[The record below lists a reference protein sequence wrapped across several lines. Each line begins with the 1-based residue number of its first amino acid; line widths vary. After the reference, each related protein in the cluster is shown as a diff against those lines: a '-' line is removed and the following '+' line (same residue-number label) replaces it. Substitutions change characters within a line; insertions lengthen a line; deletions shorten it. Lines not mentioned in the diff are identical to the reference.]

1 MNVRVTLGRLTH
13 LRRLLSHFVPGH
25 PSIRRSSAFAGYQR
39 RGRGRQSRAC
49 GTRHSCLYELSVR
62 RRRASALCSPWH
74 DYVHPG
80 MAAWLHGCMA
90 RGRLFARDGAFRV
103 SIGHHEARARRIR
116 ATGSLRD
123 GFPGHRVA
131 GGSIRARCDPS
142 VSVSG
147 ICRDSSAT
155 SASDADLRVNQDL
168 ATCRLRPSFACDD
181 VLPLKEG
188 RLVTTC
194 PIAPEQLI
202 LPLQLGK
209 DASHLKLSH
218 RRITRKGLRLPRK
231 SPPCTQADKGRTQD
245 SRDESTQLS
254 PRELQK

>member
-1 MNVRVTLGRLTH
+1 
-13 LRRLLSHFVPGH
+13 
-25 PSIRRSSAFAGYQR
+25 
-39 RGRGRQSRAC
+39 
-49 GTRHSCLYELSVR
+49 
-62 RRRASALCSPWH
+62 
-74 DYVHPG
+74 

-142 VSVSG
+142 ASISG

-202 LPLQLGK
+202 LPLQLGE

-218 RRITRKGLRLPRK
+218 RRITRKGLELPRK
-231 SPPCTQADKGRTQD
+231 SPPCTQAAKGRTQD
-245 SRDESTQLS
+245 SRGESTQLS

>member
-49 GTRHSCLYELSVR
+49 GTRHSCVCELSVR
-62 RRRASALCSPWH
+62 RRRASALCSPWR
-74 DYVHPG
+74 
-80 MAAWLHGCMA
+80 GCMA

-142 VSVSG
+142 ASISG

-188 RLVTTC
+188 RLGTTC

-202 LPLQLGK
+202 LPLQLGE

-218 RRITRKGLRLPRK
+218 RRITRKGLELPRK
-231 SPPCTQADKGRTQD
+231 SPPCTQAAKGRTQD